1 MNATISETMNIL
13 VVDVGG
19 THVKILATGQDM
31 SRQFDSGPT
40 LTPGTMVSK
49 TLKLSYDWKYNA
61 VTIGYPGPVLR
72 GRPVTDPYN
81 LGTGWVGFDFEAAF
95 KMPVKFVNDAAM
107 QALGSYQ
114 GGKMLFLGLGT
125 GLGSA
130 MIVEGIVEP
139 MELGHLPYRR
149 ATFEDYI
156 GIRGLEQH
164 GQKKWRQYVVDVV
177 KRLVAALEPDEVV
190 LGGGNIHKLEQLPSG
205 CRAGDNANAFKGGF
219 RLWEKAITSNSSE
232 TAKVGIALVLALLI
246 SAGTAHAQENSL
258 QPAVSEASTNL
269 SSSKIMTTNADSGL
283 FGGSSSDG
291 SQNSANLRPF
301 QLSLPQGHLFGD
313 WYGMR
318 STLANWGLTPTLTY
332 VADIAGNPTGGKSQ
346 GIAYSDNI
354 GLDLLFDLDKIIGLR
369 GGSFLMSMSQRNGDS
384 LSTEH
389 VGNVFTIQQNYGGQT
404 FHLIDVAYQQRLLD
418 DRVEFRVGRIAMGDD
433 FLVSPY
439 DYVFMQNAFC
449 GNPKGI
455 FINSPG
461 ATAYPGDTW
470 GALLK
475 VKPTQRTYLMGG
487 VYNGDPSI
495 QSDSHNGADFSVN
508 GPMFAIGEVGYQI
521 NGLPGESRL
530 LGDYKLGFWY
540 DNSEYVDYHTIG
552 FAQPSVTKR
561 GNYGFYAMFDQV
573 LVSFGEPTSN
583 RGFGIFGTF
592 MVSPK
597 ESVSQMPYFFDA
609 GVVARGIFAARPIDV
624 LGIGIAYGSF
634 SGDLG
639 DAEEREQQFDPSVG
653 VQDQETVLELTYRFR
668 FLSGAFFFQPDL
680 QYVFKPGGTGDI
692 NDALVLG
699 CQIGINF

>member
-1 MNATISETMNIL
+1 
-13 VVDVGG
+13 
-19 THVKILATGQDM
+19 
-31 SRQFDSGPT
+31 
-40 LTPGTMVSK
+40 MVSQV
-49 TLKLSYDWKYNA
+49 LKLSYDWKYDV

-72 GRPVTDPYN
+72 GRPVSDPFN
-81 LGTGWVGFDFEAAF
+81 LGVGWVGFDFEAAF
-95 KMPVKFVNDAAM
+95 KLPVKFVNDAAM

-130 MIVEGIVEP
+130 MIVDGIVEP
-139 MELGHLPYRR
+139 MELGHLPYKR

-190 LGGGNIHKLEQLPSG
+190 LGGGNIHKLEKLPAG

-219 RLWEKAITSNSSE
+219 RLWEKPVESNSSS
-232 TAKVGIALVLALLI
+232 TAKVGLALALVLLV
-246 SAGTAHAQENSL
+246 SVGTARAQEKPL
-258 QPAVSEASTNL
+258 QPAVSEVSTNL
-269 SSSKIMTTNADSGL
+269 SSSTSMTTNAVSGL
-283 FGGSSSDG
+283 FGGPSNDS

-313 WYGMR
+313 WYGLR
-318 STLANWGLTPTLTY
+318 TTLADWGLTPTLTY

-346 GIAYSDNI
+346 GVAYSDNI
-354 GLDLLFDLDKIIGLR
+354 GLDLLFDLDKIVGLE
-369 GGSFLMSMSQRNGDS
+369 GGSFLLSMSQRNGDS
-384 LSTEH
+384 LSGER

-404 FHLIDVAYQQRLLD
+404 FHLIDVAYQQKLLD
-418 DRVEFRVGRIAMGDD
+418 DSMEFRVGRIAMGDD

-461 ATAYPGDTW
+461 ATAYPGATW

-475 VKPTQRTYLMGG
+475 VKPTKRTYIMAG

-495 QSDSHNGADFSVN
+495 HSNDHNGADFSMN
-508 GPMFAIGEVGYQI
+508 GPVFAIGEVGYQI

-530 LGDYKLGFWY
+530 LGNYKLGFWY
-540 DNSEYVDYHTIG
+540 DNSDYPDYNTVG
-552 FAQPSVTKR
+552 FAHPAGTKR
-561 GNYGFYAMFDQV
+561 GNYGLYAMFDQV

-592 MVSPK
+592 MASPD

-609 GVVARGIFAARPIDV
+609 GIVSRGIFVSRPIDV
-624 LGIGIAYGSF
+624 AAFGVAYGSF
-634 SGDLG
+634 SGDLSN
-639 DAEEREQQFDPSVG
+639 AQEREQQLDPTVG
-653 VQDQETVLELTYRFR
+653 VQDYETVLELTYRFR
-668 FLSGAFFFQPDL
+668 FREGAFFFQPDI
-680 QYVFKPGGTGDI
+680 QYVIKPGGTGDS

-699 CQIGINF
+699 CQVGINF

>member
-1 MNATISETMNIL
+1 MNIL

-19 THVKILATGQDM
+19 THVKILATGNDTF
-31 SRQFDSGPT
+31 RQFDSGPT
-40 LTPGTMVSK
+40 LTPEIMVPHV
-49 TLKLSYDWKYNA
+49 LKLSYDWKYDA
-61 VTIGYPGPVLR
+61 VSIGYPGPVLR
-72 GRPVTDPYN
+72 GRPGSEPYN
-81 LGTGWVGFDFEAAF
+81 LGAGWVSFDFEAAF
-95 KMPVKFVNDAAM
+95 KLPVKCVNDAAM
-107 QALGSYQ
+107 QALGSYN

-139 MELGHLPYRR
+139 MELGHLPYKR

-156 GIRGLEQH
+156 GARGLEQH

-190 LGGGNIHKLEQLPSG
+190 LGGGNIHKLEKLPVG

-219 RLWEKAITSNSSE
+219 RLWEKPADSSSSG
-232 TAKVGIALVLALLI
+232 TAKVGLALAMMLLI
-246 SAGTAHAQENSL
+246 CAETVRAQEKLL
-258 QPAVSEASTNL
+258 QPAVSEVATNL
-269 SSSKIMTTNADSGL
+269 SSSTSTDTNAATGL
-283 FGGSSSDG
+283 FGGSSNDS

-301 QLSLPQGHLFGD
+301 QLTLPKGHLLGD
-313 WYGMR
+313 WSGLRTDLENYGI
-318 STLANWGLTPTLTY
+318 TPTLTY

-346 GIAYSDNI
+346 GVAYSDNI
-354 GLDLLFDLDKIIGLR
+354 GLDLLFDLDKIVRLE
-369 GGSFLMSMSQRNGDS
+369 GGSFLVSMSQRDGDS
-384 LSTEH
+384 LSGKH

-404 FHLIDVAYQQRLLD
+404 FHLIDVAYQQKLLD
-418 DRVEFRVGRIAMGDD
+418 ERVEFRVGRIAMGDD

-455 FINSPG
+455 FINSPS

-475 VKPTQRTYLMGG
+475 VRLTQRTYIMGG
-487 VYNGDPSI
+487 VYNGDPYI
-495 QSDSHNGADFSVN
+495 QSDAHNGADFSMN
-508 GPMFAIGEVGYQI
+508 GPVFAIGEVGYQI

-530 LGDYKLGFWY
+530 LGNYKLGFWY
-540 DNSEYVDYHTIG
+540 DNSEYTDYNTIG
-552 FAQPSVTKR
+552 LAQPAGTKR
-561 GNYGFYAMFDQV
+561 GNYGLYTMFDQMLV
-573 LVSFGEPTSN
+573 LFGGPTSD

-592 MVSPK
+592 MTSPN
-597 ESVSQMPYFFDA
+597 ESVSQMPYFVDA
-609 GVVARGIFAARPIDV
+609 GIVARGIFAARPIDV
-624 LGIGIAYGSF
+624 LGLGVAFGSF
-634 SGDLG
+634 SGDLSN
-639 DAEEREQQFDPSVG
+639 AEEREQQFDPTVG

-668 FLSGAFFFQPDL
+668 FRSGALFFQPDL
-680 QYVFKPGGTGDI
+680 QYIFKPGGTGDI

>member
-1 MNATISETMNIL
+1 M
-13 VVDVGG
+13 DVGG
-19 THVKILATGQDM
+19 THVKILATGHDTF
-31 SRQFDSGPT
+31 RQFDSGST
-40 LTPGTMVSK
+40 LTPETMVSQV
-49 TLKLSYDWKYNA
+49 LKLAYDWKYNV
-61 VTIGYPGPVLR
+61 VTVGYPGPVLR
-72 GRPVTDPYN
+72 GRPVSEPYN

-95 KMPVKFVNDAAM
+95 KLPVKFVNDAAM

-190 LGGGNIHKLEQLPSG
+190 LGGGNVHKLEKLPAG

-219 RLWEKAITSNSSE
+219 RLWEKPVESNSSS
-232 TAKVGIALVLALLI
+232 TAKVGIVLTFALLV
-246 SAGTAHAQENSL
+246 SYGTARAQEKSL
-258 QPAVSEASTNL
+258 QPAVSEVSTNL
-269 SSSKIMTTNADSGL
+269 SSSTSMTTNAVSGL
-283 FGGSSSDG
+283 FGGSSSDS

-301 QLSLPQGHLFGD
+301 QLTLPQGHLFGD
-313 WYGMR
+313 WYGVR
-318 STLANWGLTPTLTY
+318 PTLADWGLTPTFTY

-346 GIAYSDNI
+346 GVAYSDNI
-354 GLDLLFDLDKIIGLR
+354 GLDLLFDLDKIIGLE
-369 GGSFLMSMSQRNGDS
+369 GGSFLVSMSQRNGDS
-384 LSTEH
+384 LSGER

-404 FHLIDVAYQQRLLD
+404 FHLIDVAYQQKLLD
-418 DRVEFRVGRIAMGDD
+418 DDVEFRVGRIAMGDD

-461 ATAYPGDTW
+461 ATAYPGATW

-475 VKPTQRTYLMGG
+475 VKPTQRTYIMAG

-495 QSDSHNGADFSVN
+495 HSDDHNGADMSMN
-508 GPMFAIGEVGYQI
+508 GPVFVIGEVGYQI

-530 LGDYKLGFWY
+530 LGNYKLGFWY
-540 DNSEYVDYHTIG
+540 DNSDYTDYNTVG
-552 FAQPSVTKR
+552 FAQPAGTKR
-561 GNYGFYAMFDQV
+561 GDYGLYAMFDQV

-592 MVSPK
+592 MASPD
-597 ESVSQMPYFFDA
+597 ESVSQMPYFFAA
-609 GVVARGIFAARPIDV
+609 GVVSRGIFAARPIDV
-624 LGIGIAYGSF
+624 VGFGVAYGSF
-634 SGDLG
+634 SGDLS
-639 DAEEREQQFDPSVG
+639 DAQEREQQLDPTVG
-653 VQDQETVLELTYRFR
+653 VQDYETVLELTYRFR
-668 FLSGAFFFQPDL
+668 FRGGAFFFQPDI
-680 QYVFKPGGTGDI
+680 QYVINPGGTGDI